1 MNIPEKINVEVYL
14 KGKCK
19 NFKFIGSYSSD
30 TGPMGVEYIN
40 LIFPVFIHEIE
51 SWNEIKNDVSPVDI
65 INHLSNIK
73 WMDESNFLENYGV
86 AFHTNYQK
94 AKNEIEKLNA
104 IIEDELDGPNEN
116 NILYVTTGSS
126 INFDYDFDWSAT
138 NEWARRDADFIV
150 LFEDEVL
157 EPNTIYLSEH
167 VYDEVI
173 DLLRVIWEKL
183 INQY

>member
-1 MNIPEKINVEVYL
+1 MNIPDKINAEVYL
-14 KGKCK
+14 NGKCK
-19 NFKFIGSYSSD
+19 NFKFIGSYNSD
-30 TGPMGVEYIN
+30 YGPMGVEHIN
-40 LIFPVFIHEIE
+40 LLFPVFIDEIE
-51 SWNEIKNDVSPVDI
+51 SWNEIKDDLNPVDI

-73 WMDESNFLENYGV
+73 WMDDSSFLGNYGV
-86 AFHTNYQK
+86 AFYTNYQK
-94 AKNEIEKLNA
+94 AKKEIEKLNA
-104 IIEDELDGPNEN
+104 FIEDELDSPNEN
-116 NILYVTTGSS
+116 NILYVSTGSS

-150 LFEDEVL
+150 LFENEVL
-157 EPNTIYLSEH
+157 EPNTIYLSED